1 MLYIFRTR
9 YEALEV
15 RGTSCD
21 INDNEDHADATSNN
35 HGRNKTSTHTRD
47 DLAMDILLVMIV
59 ISTETLIIAMII
71 LTTVILLILIKIA
84 VILLVRRML
93 TRSIHM

>member
-1 MLYIFRTR
+1 MSITMVILNHHESDT
-9 YEALEV
+9 
-15 RGTSCD
+15 
-21 INDNEDHADATSNN
+21 NDNEDHADVTSNN
-35 HGRNKTSTHTRD
+35 HGRNKASTHTGD
-47 DLAMDILLVMIV
+47 DMAMDIILVMIV

-93 TRSIHM
+93 TRSMHM